1 VTWIVDTCVL
11 IDIALAD
18 PKFGE
23 SSMRSLERHSG
34 EGLAI
39 SPVSLIEIAPV
50 FDGKIEELNQF
61 IDFLGLN
68 PLWSWQSTETM
79 RAMEGWSEY
88 VLQKRKNGAGKR
100 VVADFLIRAFA
111 ERQGGLI
118 TRNPKDFRAYF
129 PKLKIIDPSHER

>member
-1 VTWIVDTCVL
+1 MTWIVDTCVL

-50 FDGKIEELNQF
+50 FDGKIEELNEF

-68 PLWSWQSTETM
+68 PFWSWQSTETT
-79 RAMEGWSEY
+79 RAIKGWSDY
-88 VLQKRKNGAGKR
+88 VLERRKIRQDKR
-100 VVADFLIRAFA
+100 VIADFLIGAFA
-111 ERQGGLI
+111 ERHGGLI
-118 TRNPKDFRAYF
+118 TRNPKDFKAYF
-129 PKLKIIDPSHER
+129 PKLKIVDPSHE